1 MELENK
7 QIVSKK
13 IRSFILDAI
22 RIPDL
27 KDEDNLFES
36 GIVNSLFAVQMM
48 TYLEKTFG
56 IQVTTDDLVIENFQ
70 SIDSAT
76 SFVLQKQSN

>member
-1 MELENK
+1 MEQENK
-7 QIVSKK
+7 QTVSNK
-13 IRSFILDAI
+13 IRNFILEAI

-27 KDEDNLFES
+27 KDGDNLFET

-56 IQVTTDDLVIENFQ
+56 IQVTTDDLLIENFE

-76 SFVLQKQSN
+76 SFVLRKKSN

>member
-1 MELENK
+1 MDLENK
-7 QIVSKK
+7 QIVSNK
-13 IRSFILDAI
+13 IRNFILDAI

-76 SFVLQKQSN
+76 TFVLQKQSN